1 MKKWIGLVAAATLMC
16 GCQNG
21 ASTGSTSSSS
31 SSAGKP
37 TKLVA
42 GRVDTAVI
50 LQSDPDY
57 MTMAQ
62 DYLREQT
69 DLRAK
74 TAKKAESL
82 KGDQAGMQ
90 ELQKTYM
97 TSQKE
102 LDKKWNGK
110 TQEFLTTRNTKMQSI
125 VQGICKDK
133 GIDIVLIDSK
143 QYATVEFG
151 AVDITQD
158 VLLKTQ
164 GGGAPLNSA
173 SPAGKEPG
181 K

>member
-16 GCQNG
+16 GCGNG
-21 ASTGSTSSSS
+21 ATGTSVSSG
-31 SSAGKP
+31 GKP

-57 MTMAQ
+57 MTMAS

-69 DLRAK
+69 DLRAN
-74 TAKKAESL
+74 TAKKAEKL
-82 KGDQAGMQ
+82 NGDQLGLQ
-90 ELQKTYM
+90 DLQKTYV

-102 LDKKWNGK
+102 LDKKWMGK
-110 TQEFLTTRNTKMQSI
+110 TQEFLATRHAKMQSI
-125 VQGICKDK
+125 VQEICKDK

-164 GGGAPLNSA
+164 GGGAPL
-173 SPAGKEPG
+173 SPATPATKETGK
-181 K
+181 